1 VAEKHHVQM
10 QDSYHINPVFIF
22 RWEDSQDAHV
32 LLYPEGIVKLNDTA
46 AAILEFCNGEY
57 TVAESIDKLTSK
69 FDGSDCDDIAKSIVK
84 FLEAS
89 LDKNW
94 IRINR

>member
-1 VAEKHHVQM
+1 MASAKKVLM
-10 QDSYHINPVFIF
+10 QDSYHINPLFIF

-57 TVAESIDKLTSK
+57 TVAESIDELTQK
-69 FDGSDCDDIAKSIVK
+69 FDNNDREVIAKSVVK

-89 LDKNW
+89 RDKGW
-94 IRINR
+94 IKVNR